1 MKRIVLLAL
10 TFFFLFTSFAFTA
23 DFWASKN
30 SNKYHYPSCKWAQR
44 ISKQNL
50 IVFKTPEEA
59 VNDLFFM
66 ILDKNRYFCEST
78 FGDKMIIRRITNN
91 E

>member
-1 MKRIVLLAL
+1 MFDKTVIMLPIDQVTVQENPFKDLDKPMFDKLVKSIKAHGILEPLHVKR
-10 TFFFLFTSFAFTA
+10 
-23 DFWASKN
+23 DN
-30 SNKYHYPSCKWAQR
+30 GR
-44 ISKQNL
+44 
-50 IVFKTPEEA
+50 
-59 VNDLFFM
+59 DLFFM